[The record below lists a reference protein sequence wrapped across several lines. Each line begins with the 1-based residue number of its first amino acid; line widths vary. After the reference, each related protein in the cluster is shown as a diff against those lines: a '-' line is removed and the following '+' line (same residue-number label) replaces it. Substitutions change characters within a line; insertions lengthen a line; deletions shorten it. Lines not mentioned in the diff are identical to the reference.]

1 MQKASFDKL
10 FVECNNKS
18 LVQYNAL
25 PVDKIKEKAMETSL
39 EIDQIR
45 RHAKEK
51 IFVTVGRISE
61 EKGQMDAID
70 AAVKLK
76 ELGVSFVWYFIG
88 DGELLESFRE
98 KIRHENMREQ
108 MIAIGARTNPYPFIK
123 ACDIYIQTS
132 RREGFCLAIAE
143 AVILHKPVVS
153 NCFNA
158 AKTRIIS

>member
-1 MQKASFDKL
+1 
-10 FVECNNKS
+10 
-18 LVQYNAL
+18 
-25 PVDKIKEKAMETSL
+25 
-39 EIDQIR
+39 
-45 RHAKEK
+45 
-51 IFVTVGRISE
+51 
-61 EKGQMDAID
+61 MDAID

-158 AKTRIIS
+158 AKEQIITGENGFVVDLNTDEFCNVIQKLVSNIDFYKEILKNAETMKSVAENEMDVLTNSILIDTGYEE